1 MGGRRTEGGLKT
13 RGSEEALNADVD
25 FVDLLVEA
33 LTLEVAGKWDRG
45 GERKGTM
52 SSGAGVVPWR

>member
-1 MGGRRTEGGLKT
+1 MEGGLKT

-33 LTLEVAGKWDRG
+33 LTLVVAGKWDRG

-52 SSGAGVVPWR
+52 SSGAGLVPWR